1 MSVRRVKGVY
11 GVVNH
16 NSISKKQNFESKL
29 PEYKV
34 MNGKPWVFYGDKNNY
49 PTYLLEMYQ
58 RSAKH
63 NAIINGKVNYI
74 TGKGWTYDPKELTG
88 ELLNDLKKLL
98 DNPNPYDDLNDILY
112 KVSLDFEIFNGFALE
127 IIWNLQGK
135 ISQIAHV
142 NFGNLRVSEKQDKF
156 YFAQEWKEY
165 GDPEGLVEYMPF
177 NPEKKL
183 GKQLFY
189 YSSYAPSVKYYP
201 IPEYLGAMAYIE
213 TDARIANYHVNNLR
227 NGFLGGYM
235 FSFNNGLPTDEE
247 QREIKRHL
255 VNQMKGDDGE
265 RIVVTFNDN
274 KENGLEITPLQANDL
289 DKQFDILNSTIQQEI
304 FVAHRVTSPMLFGI
318 RTSGQL
324 GGRSELIESYELFKS
339 VYVEDRVRKIEKI
352 FNYILDFNGVGV
364 LEITPTDP
372 IKDQLS
378 EQTLTTIASRAELRE
393 LAGLKDD
400 TIGVPKTTDSIQA
413 LSPLVANKV
422 LEKLSETEIRS
433 LVGLPPKEQ
442 SLLTPPENT
451 STSFHE
457 FGRDEKVELQFFN
470 DYGRDRNDFIELKS
484 RTMRYGF
491 ELMEQEFVSEYE
503 NLDSDILKLIKKNPS
518 ITAKDI
524 ASELNK
530 SLELISERIT
540 SLIDN
545 KAINIRGAL
554 KELGETAKDFIKPDR
569 PEGDRLVQVMYRY
582 DVLPEYGPKKVIPGS
597 REFCRKLIELNRY
610 YTRDEI
616 NTISR
621 IVGYSVWERR
631 GGWMTLPET
640 NTHLP
645 SCRHSWFQVLVKPK
659 V

>member
-16 NSISKKQNFESKL
+16 NSISKKQKFESKL

-165 GDPEGLVEYMPF
+165 GDPEALVEYMTF

-201 IPEYLGAMAYIE
+201 VPEYLGAMAYIE

-265 RIVVTFNDN
+265 RIVVAFNDN

-451 STSFHE
+451 STSFHG

-470 DYGRDRNDFIELKS
+470 DYGRDRNEFIELKS

>member
-1 MSVRRVKGVY
+1 
-11 GVVNH
+11 
-16 NSISKKQNFESKL
+16 
-29 PEYKV
+29 
-34 MNGKPWVFYGDKNNY
+34 
-49 PTYLLEMYQ
+49 
-58 RSAKH
+58 
-63 NAIINGKVNYI
+63 
-74 TGKGWTYDPKELTG
+74 
-88 ELLNDLKKLL
+88 
-98 DNPNPYDDLNDILY
+98 
-112 KVSLDFEIFNGFALE
+112 
-127 IIWNLQGK
+127 
-135 ISQIAHV
+135 
-142 NFGNLRVSEKQDKF
+142 
-156 YFAQEWKEY
+156 
-165 GDPEGLVEYMPF
+165 
-177 NPEKKL
+177 
-183 GKQLFY
+183 
-189 YSSYAPSVKYYP
+189 
-201 IPEYLGAMAYIE
+201 
-213 TDARIANYHVNNLR
+213 
-227 NGFLGGYM
+227 
-235 FSFNNGLPTDEE
+235 
-247 QREIKRHL
+247 
-255 VNQMKGDDGE
+255 
-265 RIVVTFNDN
+265 
-274 KENGLEITPLQANDL
+274 
-289 DKQFDILNSTIQQEI
+289 
-304 FVAHRVTSPMLFGI
+304 
-318 RTSGQL
+318 
-324 GGRSELIESYELFKS
+324 
-339 VYVEDRVRKIEKI
+339 
-352 FNYILDFNGVGV
+352 
-364 LEITPTDP
+364 
-372 IKDQLS
+372 
-378 EQTLTTIASRAELRE
+378 
-393 LAGLKDD
+393 
-400 TIGVPKTTDSIQA
+400 
-413 LSPLVANKV
+413 
-422 LEKLSETEIRS
+422 LSETEIRS

-451 STSFHE
+451 STSFHG

-518 ITAKDI
+518 ITAKDL

-582 DVLPEYGPKKVIPGS
+582 DVLPEYGPKKIIPGS

>member
-34 MNGKPWVFYGDKNNY
+34 MNGKPWVFYGEKNNY

-201 IPEYLGAMAYIE
+201 VPEYLGAMAYIE

-265 RIVVTFNDN
+265 RIVVAFNDN

-422 LEKLSETEIRS
+422 LEKLSEAEIRS

-451 STSFHE
+451 STSFHG
-457 FGRDEKVELQFFN
+457 FGRDEKLELQFFN

-491 ELMEQEFVSEYE
+491 EMMEQEFVSEYE

-540 SLIDN
+540 SLIDS

>member
-16 NSISKKQNFESKL
+16 NSISKKQKFESKL

-265 RIVVTFNDN
+265 RIVVAFNDN

-422 LEKLSETEIRS
+422 LEKLSEVEIRS

-451 STSFHE
+451 STSFHG

-470 DYGRDRNDFIELKS
+470 DYGRDRNEFIELKS

>member
-142 NFGNLRVSEKQDKF
+142 NFGNVRVSEKQDKF

-177 NPEKKL
+177 NPDKKL

-201 IPEYLGAMAYIE
+201 VPEYLGAMAYIE

-265 RIVVTFNDN
+265 RIVVAFNDN

-451 STSFHE
+451 STSFHG

-470 DYGRDRNDFIELKS
+470 DYGRDRNEFIELKS

-518 ITAKDI
+518 ITAKDL

-582 DVLPEYGPKKVIPGS
+582 DVLPEYGPKKIIPGS

>member
-34 MNGKPWVFYGDKNNY
+34 MNGKPWVFYGEKNNY

-201 IPEYLGAMAYIE
+201 VPEYLGAMAYIE

-265 RIVVTFNDN
+265 RIVVAFNDN

-422 LEKLSETEIRS
+422 LEKLSEAEIRS

-451 STSFHE
+451 STSFHG

-540 SLIDN
+540 SLIDS